1 MKYKWIVKNAYINFK
16 LNNLYMLINPSH
28 KIYLKKDMCYCFEI
42 YIKYRIFNNCIL
54 VCDMLDNW
62 WKLISSTLH
71 LDKSH
76 IKYNYLSNTF
86 IVSDFELGIKLES
99 NLLTKFNFEFYNGL
113 ILNQLSITNGLSLK
127 RENYNKSLKFSNCK
141 FNKEF
146 CIARI
151 NISKQIVFE
160 NIYFLENVFIEWV
173 NFNENSCLRFFK
185 CNFKKQC
192 NFKYNIFYNEI
203 DFLDIYAKELILEQN
218 IFNKFLYIQNSTINN
233 INLWKNKFKNRCYFM
248 DSVFGNKNNENIK
261 LNFSNA
267 HFEDNAYFNNSE
279 FYSYADFHEC
289 EFDDIAC
296 FYGVKFY
303 KAPNFS
309 ACYFKEPKAV
319 NLINV
324 DIDKL
329 DFKSVEKYIE
339 DNYKDESYK
348 NETKG
353 IQDEKEI
360 FKIQNEYRLRYA
372 KNLKDSFRVIKDV
385 LITQNNTLEAQEW
398 HKLELYA
405 KEKELEIQ
413 LSKNKNDN
421 LKKESKNQVYNP
433 KDYEKFNYSKII
445 SLIIF
450 LLKTIGYLSVN
461 ILIIIELVLVAP
473 FFTIMFYCVY
483 VVFFIYK
490 ILTFILKSFYPL
502 DINKFIIF
510 WRIKFNKIKRKLI
523 VSGRKMLD
531 FTLWFDCVLLQVYRN
546 TSNHHTNFLKI
557 LNFTIL
563 MISLYAFM
571 GFVFSKTIN
580 FISSFNSVSIIIA
593 NYFILFALIMVF
605 FNVKRQLYQQGSILF
620 FGIFGIFIILM
631 MSFLLPVYIPT
642 FCFLVYFAS
651 ILFFYLLFLC
661 EIKLFVF
668 ILRLVAYGCLI
679 VVIILKPQLINP
691 FVGIFSS
698 DKLYESQFEK
708 SLNDLNASAIVNLA
722 SILQNDFNLHLKDQ
736 NISFTELNSAK
747 ALIMANKEKLKEI
760 LSKVYN
766 DKYESDYKKVLN
778 ELENNTSNVKN
789 IIEEIDNKN
798 NNSVVSAQ
806 LNKFLKLNFSQEIDI
821 LYAIKSN
828 FSISEKL
835 SPEQMALFDQKDSQ
849 DKLKS
854 VLALLKFKSSFEGI
868 LKIINQDEITE
879 NTIKST
885 GVLYGIILLLCI
897 FSLQKTARK
906 NSIVPS

>member
-1 MKYKWIVKNAYINFK
+1 MDLVSSFLSKKNINNEEDIKFENYIKGEAKLNSEKQYIIESSCCFDGNKDNFK
-16 LNNLYMLINPSH
+16 RHYDENKILEIHLNNMLFEQDLVFDNVKKLSLIINDNV
-28 KIYLKKDMCYCFEI
+28 KFNKLFI
-42 YIKYRIFNNCIL
+42 NNCNELYLQFNGRVEVI
-54 VCDMLDNW
+54 D
-62 WKLISSTLH
+62 KISINDCKFKQISINN
-71 LDKSH
+71 H
-76 IKYNYLSNTF
+76 IDGNIEFQKCEFNDFNLYGFSNATIKGTF
-86 IVSDFELGIKLES
+86 TFDFCEIKEKV
-99 NLLTKFNFEFYNGL
+99 NFMNFEF
-113 ILNQLSITNGLSLK
+113 
-127 RENYNKSLKFSNCK
+127 ENKVS
-141 FNKEF
+141 
-146 CIARI
+146 
-151 NISKQIVFE
+151 
-160 NIYFLENVFIEWV
+160 
-173 NFNENSCLRFFK
+173 FK
-185 CNFKKQC
+185 M
-192 NFKYNIFYNEI
+192 
-203 DFLDIYAKELILEQN
+203 
-218 IFNKFLYIQNSTINN
+218 S
-233 INLWKNKFKNRCYFM
+233 KFK
-248 DSVFGNKNNENIK
+248 
-261 LNFSNA
+261 
-267 HFEDNAYFNNSE
+267 DNVYFNNSH
-279 FYSYADFHEC
+279 FKDYVDFHEC
-289 EFDDIAC
+289 EFEKIAC

-303 KAPNFS
+303 KTPNFS

-339 DNYKDESYK
+339 DNYQDESYK
-348 NETKG
+348 NAIKNNEK
-353 IQDEKEI
+353 IQKDEKELYRI
-360 FKIQNEYRLRYA
+360 ENEHKLRYA

-385 LITQNNTLEAQEW
+385 LINQNNTLEAQEW

-445 SLIIF
+445 PLIIF
-450 LLKTIGYLSVN
+450 LLKIIGHLSVN
-461 ILIIIELVLVAP
+461 ILIFVELVLVAP

-580 FISSFNSVSIIIA
+580 FILSFNSVSIIIA
-593 NYFILFALIMVF
+593 SYIILLVFALMLV
-605 FNVKRQLYQQGSILF
+605 NVKKQLYQYGVILIFMLCGAFTISMILF
-620 FGIFGIFIILM
+620 L
-631 MSFLLPVYIPT
+631 SSEYISI
-642 FCFLVYFAS
+642 FCFLIYFLGVL
-651 ILFFYLLFLC
+651 IFYLFFIC
-661 EIKLFVF
+661 KIKLFIFLVRFFAYMIF
-668 ILRLVAYGCLI
+668 IAT
-679 VVIILKPQLINP
+679 IITKPQFISP
-691 FVGIFSS
+691 FTSVFSS

-708 SLNDLNASAIVNLA
+708 SLNDLNASAIM
-722 SILQNDFNLHLKDQ
+722 ILTDISQDNFNLPSKDQ

-747 ALIMANKEKLKEI
+747 ALIIANKEKLKEI

-766 DKYESDYKKVLN
+766 DKYVSDYKKVLN
-778 ELENNTSNVKN
+778 ELENNTSNIKN

-806 LNKFLKLNFSQEIDI
+806 LNKFLKLNFSQKIDI

>member
-1 MKYKWIVKNAYINFK
+1 MERNIHNIELEIPNSGIFIMGLENENLIISLDLAKFECKKKLNAGELAKPLHPYIIYEVLEKNNKNNFNDVKIIDKIEDENNIIYYFNFRLILKENEDNKNKEALKTLSFMQNFIPAYFFSYQIIGDSKAIPKNVLEYLKNRYGYEGKNYKSIFKKEVYINCNCFERLNFSHCEFESKVSLRFLKDNKYK
-16 LNNLYMLINPSH
+16 
-28 KIYLKKDMCYCFEI
+28 
-42 YIKYRIFNNCIL
+42 
-54 VCDMLDNW
+54 
-62 WKLISSTLH
+62 
-71 LDKSH
+71 
-76 IKYNYLSNTF
+76 
-86 IVSDFELGIKLES
+86 
-99 NLLTKFNFEFYNGL
+99 EFHNGVD
-113 ILNQLSITNGLSLK
+113 
-127 RENYNKSLKFSNCK
+127 FSNCIFK
-141 FNKEF
+141 NEVDFSYFASGTPLPDNKYYNNAQNTLF
-146 CIARI
+146 KDCIFE
-151 NISKQIVFE
+151 NKVDFHNSKITN
-160 NIYFLENVFIEWV
+160 NIYFN
-173 NFNENSCLRFFK
+173 
-185 CNFKKQC
+185 
-192 NFKYNIFYNEI
+192 
-203 DFLDIYAKELILEQN
+203 
-218 IFNKFLYIQNSTINN
+218 
-233 INLWKNKFKNRCYFM
+233 
-248 DSVFGNKNNENIK
+248 
-261 LNFSNA
+261 NA
-267 HFEDNAYFNNSE
+267 HFKDYV
-279 FYSYADFHEC
+279 DFHEC
-289 EFDDIAC
+289 EFEKTAS
-296 FYGVKFY
+296 FYGVRFEKV
-303 KAPNFS
+303 PNFS

-319 NLINV
+319 NLTNV
-324 DIDKL
+324 NIDKL
-329 DFKSVEKYIE
+329 DFKSLEQYIE

-360 FKIQNEYRLRYA
+360 FKIQNEHQLRYA

-385 LITQNNTLEAQEW
+385 LITQNNKLEVQEW

-445 SLIIF
+445 PLIIF
-450 LLKTIGYLSVN
+450 LLKIIGHLSVN
-461 ILIIIELVLVAP
+461 ILIFVELVLVAP

-490 ILTFILKSFYPL
+490 ILTFILKPFYPL

-531 FTLWFDCVLLQVYRN
+531 FTLWSDCVLLQVYRN

-580 FISSFNSVSIIIA
+580 FILSLNSVSIIIA
-593 NYFILFALIMVF
+593 SYIILLVFALMLV
-605 FNVKRQLYQQGSILF
+605 NVKKQLYQYAVILIFMLCGAFTISMILF
-620 FGIFGIFIILM
+620 L
-631 MSFLLPVYIPT
+631 SSEYISI
-642 FCFLVYFAS
+642 FCFLIYFLGVL
-651 ILFFYLLFLC
+651 IFYLFFIC
-661 EIKLFVF
+661 KIKLFIFLVRFFAYMIF
-668 ILRLVAYGCLI
+668 IAT
-679 VVIILKPQLINP
+679 IITKPQFINP
-691 FVGIFSS
+691 FTGVFSS

-747 ALIMANKEKLKEI
+747 ALIIANKEKLKEI

-766 DKYESDYKKVLN
+766 DKYVSDYKKVLN

-879 NTIKST
+879 NTIKYT

>member
-1 MKYKWIVKNAYINFK
+1 GKNYKSIFKKEVYINYSCLERIVFSNCEFK
-16 LNNLYMLINPSH
+16 SKISLHKIDNSH
-28 KIYLKKDMCYCFEI
+28 KIAFCNGIDFA
-42 YIKYRIFNNCIL
+42 NCIFEDDVNFKRFVSGTPL
-54 VCDMLDNW
+54 PDN
-62 WKLISSTLH
+62 
-71 LDKSH
+71 
-76 IKYNYLSNTF
+76 KY
-86 IVSDFELGIKLES
+86 
-99 NLLTKFNFEFYNGL
+99 YNNERDT
-113 ILNQLSITNGLSLK
+113 I
-127 RENYNKSLKFSNCK
+127 
-141 FNKEF
+141 
-146 CIARI
+146 
-151 NISKQIVFE
+151 FE
-160 NIYFLENVFIEWV
+160 N
-173 NFNENSCLRFFK
+173 C
-185 CNFKKQC
+185 
-192 NFKYNIFYNEI
+192 
-203 DFLDIYAKELILEQN
+203 
-218 IFNKFLYIQNSTINN
+218 IFNK
-233 INLWKNKFKNRCYFM
+233 R
-248 DSVFGNKNNENIK
+248 V
-261 LNFSNA
+261 
-267 HFEDNAYFNNSE
+267 
-279 FYSYADFHEC
+279 DFHNSKFVNSVYFTNSHFKDYVDFHAC
-289 EFDDIAC
+289 EFNKIAC
-296 FYGVKFY
+296 FYGVTFD

-339 DNYKDESYK
+339 DNY
-348 NETKG
+348 
-353 IQDEKEI
+353 QDETCENKQEI
-360 FKIQNEYRLRYA
+360 TEEQRNNNCKLKCA
-372 KNLKDSFRVIKDV
+372 KHLKDSFRVIKDV

-445 SLIIF
+445 PLIIF
-450 LLKTIGYLSVN
+450 LLKIIGHLSVN
-461 ILIIIELVLVAP
+461 ILIFVELVLVAP

-531 FTLWFDCVLLQVYRN
+531 FTLWSDCVLLQVYRN

-580 FISSFNSVSIIIA
+580 FILSFNSVSIIIA
-593 NYFILFALIMVF
+593 SYIILLVFALMLV
-605 FNVKRQLYQQGSILF
+605 NVKKQLYQYGVILIFMLCGAFTISMILF
-620 FGIFGIFIILM
+620 L
-631 MSFLLPVYIPT
+631 SSEYISI
-642 FCFLVYFAS
+642 FCFLIYFLGVL
-651 ILFFYLLFLC
+651 IFYLFFIC
-661 EIKLFVF
+661 KIKLFIFLVRFFAYMIF
-668 ILRLVAYGCLI
+668 IAT
-679 VVIILKPQLINP
+679 IITKPQFINP
-691 FVGIFSS
+691 FTGVFSS

-747 ALIMANKEKLKEI
+747 ALIIANKENL
-760 LSKVYN
+760 
-766 DKYESDYKKVLN
+766 
-778 ELENNTSNVKN
+778 
-789 IIEEIDNKN
+789 
-798 NNSVVSAQ
+798 
-806 LNKFLKLNFSQEIDI
+806 LKLNDANLNITKEV
-821 LYAIKSN
+821 LG
-828 FSISEKL
+828 EKYTEL
-835 SPEQMALFDQKDSQ
+835 
-849 DKLKS
+849 
-854 VLALLKFKSSFEGI
+854 
-868 LKIINQDEITE
+868 LKIINQDKITE

-885 GVLYGIILLLCI
+885 SVLYSIILLLCI

>member
-1 MKYKWIVKNAYINFK
+1 FEDDVNFK
-16 LNNLYMLINPSH
+16 RFVSGTPLPDNKYYNNERDTI
-28 KIYLKKDMCYCFEI
+28 
-42 YIKYRIFNNCIL
+42 
-54 VCDMLDNW
+54 
-62 WKLISSTLH
+62 
-71 LDKSH
+71 
-76 IKYNYLSNTF
+76 
-86 IVSDFELGIKLES
+86 
-99 NLLTKFNFEFYNGL
+99 
-113 ILNQLSITNGLSLK
+113 
-127 RENYNKSLKFSNCK
+127 
-141 FNKEF
+141 
-146 CIARI
+146 
-151 NISKQIVFE
+151 FE
-160 NIYFLENVFIEWV
+160 N
-173 NFNENSCLRFFK
+173 C
-185 CNFKKQC
+185 
-192 NFKYNIFYNEI
+192 
-203 DFLDIYAKELILEQN
+203 
-218 IFNKFLYIQNSTINN
+218 IFNK
-233 INLWKNKFKNRCYFM
+233 R
-248 DSVFGNKNNENIK
+248 V
-261 LNFSNA
+261 
-267 HFEDNAYFNNSE
+267 
-279 FYSYADFHEC
+279 DFHNSKFVNSVYFTNSHFKDYVDFHAC
-289 EFDDIAC
+289 EFNKIAC
-296 FYGVKFY
+296 FYGVTFD

-339 DNYKDESYK
+339 DNY
-348 NETKG
+348 
-353 IQDEKEI
+353 QDETCENKQEI
-360 FKIQNEYRLRYA
+360 TEEQRNNNCKLKCA
-372 KNLKDSFRVIKDV
+372 KHLKDSFRVIKDV

-445 SLIIF
+445 PLIIF
-450 LLKTIGYLSVN
+450 LLKIIGHLSVN
-461 ILIIIELVLVAP
+461 ILIFVELVLVAP

-531 FTLWFDCVLLQVYRN
+531 FTLWSDCVLLQVYRN

-580 FISSFNSVSIIIA
+580 FILSFNSVSIIIA
-593 NYFILFALIMVF
+593 SYIILLVFALMLV
-605 FNVKRQLYQQGSILF
+605 NVKKQLYQYGVILIFMLCGAFTISMILF
-620 FGIFGIFIILM
+620 L
-631 MSFLLPVYIPT
+631 SSEYISI
-642 FCFLVYFAS
+642 FCFLIYFLGVL
-651 ILFFYLLFLC
+651 IFYLFFIC
-661 EIKLFVF
+661 KIKLFIFLVRFFAYMIF
-668 ILRLVAYGCLI
+668 IAT
-679 VVIILKPQLINP
+679 IITKPQFINP
-691 FVGIFSS
+691 FTGVFSS

-747 ALIMANKEKLKEI
+747 ALIIANKENL
-760 LSKVYN
+760 
-766 DKYESDYKKVLN
+766 
-778 ELENNTSNVKN
+778 
-789 IIEEIDNKN
+789 
-798 NNSVVSAQ
+798 
-806 LNKFLKLNFSQEIDI
+806 LKLNDANLNITKEV
-821 LYAIKSN
+821 LG
-828 FSISEKL
+828 EKYTEL
-835 SPEQMALFDQKDSQ
+835 
-849 DKLKS
+849 
-854 VLALLKFKSSFEGI
+854 
-868 LKIINQDEITE
+868 LKIINQDKITE

-885 GVLYGIILLLCI
+885 SVLYSIILLLCI

>member
-1 MKYKWIVKNAYINFK
+1 MDLVSSFLSKKNINNEEDIKFENYIKGEAKLNSEKQYIIESSCCFDGNKDNFK
-16 LNNLYMLINPSH
+16 RHYDENKILEIHLNNMLFEQDLVFDNVKKLSLIINDNV
-28 KIYLKKDMCYCFEI
+28 KFNKLFI
-42 YIKYRIFNNCIL
+42 NNCNELYLQFNGRVEVI
-54 VCDMLDNW
+54 D
-62 WKLISSTLH
+62 KISINDCKFKQISINN
-71 LDKSH
+71 H
-76 IKYNYLSNTF
+76 IDGNIEFQKCEFNDFNLYGFSNATIKGTF
-86 IVSDFELGIKLES
+86 TFDFCEIKEKV
-99 NLLTKFNFEFYNGL
+99 NFMNFEF
-113 ILNQLSITNGLSLK
+113 
-127 RENYNKSLKFSNCK
+127 ENKVS
-141 FNKEF
+141 
-146 CIARI
+146 
-151 NISKQIVFE
+151 
-160 NIYFLENVFIEWV
+160 
-173 NFNENSCLRFFK
+173 FK
-185 CNFKKQC
+185 M
-192 NFKYNIFYNEI
+192 
-203 DFLDIYAKELILEQN
+203 
-218 IFNKFLYIQNSTINN
+218 S
-233 INLWKNKFKNRCYFM
+233 KFK
-248 DSVFGNKNNENIK
+248 
-261 LNFSNA
+261 
-267 HFEDNAYFNNSE
+267 DNVYFNNSH
-279 FYSYADFHEC
+279 FKDYVDFHEC
-289 EFDDIAC
+289 EFEKIAC

-303 KAPNFS
+303 KTPNFS

-339 DNYKDESYK
+339 DNYQDESYK
-348 NETKG
+348 NEHK
-353 IQDEKEI
+353 
-360 FKIQNEYRLRYA
+360 LRYA

-413 LSKNKNDN
+413 LGGDNKDSIKNIQKI
-421 LKKESKNQVYNP
+421 KKSVIKKPSNNP
-433 KDYEKFNYSKII
+433 SNILAKIQSLSDKYIKICDFVVCFIMLIGRSIFGFLLSIIEIFCNVIKSICKII
-445 SLIIF
+445 QII
-450 LLKTIGYLSVN
+450 LSC
-461 ILIIIELVLVAP
+461 IFCIASIDR
-473 FFTIMFYCVY
+473 
-483 VVFFIYK
+483 
-490 ILTFILKSFYPL
+490 ILKLEYLKFY
-502 DINKFIIF
+502 
-510 WRIKFNKIKRKLI
+510 RKISSLGKT
-523 VSGRKMLD
+523 MLD

-563 MISLYAFM
+563 MISSYAIFGLLFLNNM
-571 GFVFSKTIN
+571 DFILSFGPMTIAAMN
-580 FISSFNSVSIIIA
+580 YIVLLMLLIIFIS
-593 NYFILFALIMVF
+593 LT
-605 FNVKRQLYQQGSILF
+605 RQLYQHGAILLF
-620 FGIFGIFIILM
+620 LIYGLFIISIV
-631 MSFLLPVYIPT
+631 SFLSPIYIPA
-642 FCFLVYFAS
+642 FYFLIYFVG
-651 ILFFYLLFLC
+651 ILISYLLFIC
-661 EIKLFVF
+661 KIKLFVF
-668 ILRLVAYGCLI
+668 ISRLFAYICLI
-679 VVIILKPQLINP
+679 GVVILKPQLINP

-698 DKLYESQFEK
+698 DKLYESKFEK
-708 SLNDLNASAIVNLA
+708 RLNDLNTSAIVNLA

-747 ALIMANKEKLKEI
+747 ALIIANKEKLKEI

-766 DKYESDYKKVLN
+766 DKYVSDYKKVLN

-806 LNKFLKLNFSQEIDI
+806 LNKFLKLNFNQEIDI

-868 LKIINQDEITE
+868 LKIINQDEIAE

>member
-1 MKYKWIVKNAYINFK
+1 MKNFISFCCFSCEIAGDTTSISLSELENLKNSYGYEGKNYKSIFKKEVYINYSCLERIVFSNCEFK
-16 LNNLYMLINPSH
+16 SKISLHKIDNSH
-28 KIYLKKDMCYCFEI
+28 KIAFCNGIDFA
-42 YIKYRIFNNCIL
+42 NCIFEDDVNFKRFVSGTPL
-54 VCDMLDNW
+54 PDN
-62 WKLISSTLH
+62 
-71 LDKSH
+71 
-76 IKYNYLSNTF
+76 KY
-86 IVSDFELGIKLES
+86 
-99 NLLTKFNFEFYNGL
+99 YNNERDT
-113 ILNQLSITNGLSLK
+113 I
-127 RENYNKSLKFSNCK
+127 
-141 FNKEF
+141 
-146 CIARI
+146 
-151 NISKQIVFE
+151 FE
-160 NIYFLENVFIEWV
+160 N
-173 NFNENSCLRFFK
+173 C
-185 CNFKKQC
+185 
-192 NFKYNIFYNEI
+192 
-203 DFLDIYAKELILEQN
+203 
-218 IFNKFLYIQNSTINN
+218 IFNK
-233 INLWKNKFKNRCYFM
+233 R
-248 DSVFGNKNNENIK
+248 V
-261 LNFSNA
+261 
-267 HFEDNAYFNNSE
+267 
-279 FYSYADFHEC
+279 DFHNSKFVNSVYFTNSHFKDYVDFHAC
-289 EFDDIAC
+289 EFNKIAC
-296 FYGVKFY
+296 FYGVTFD

-339 DNYKDESYK
+339 DNY
-348 NETKG
+348 
-353 IQDEKEI
+353 QDETCENKQEI
-360 FKIQNEYRLRYA
+360 TEEQRNNNCKLKCA
-372 KNLKDSFRVIKDV
+372 KHLKDSFRVIKDV

-445 SLIIF
+445 PLIIF
-450 LLKTIGYLSVN
+450 LLKIIGHLSVN
-461 ILIIIELVLVAP
+461 ILIFVELVLVAP

-531 FTLWFDCVLLQVYRN
+531 FTLWSDCVLLQVYRN

-580 FISSFNSVSIIIA
+580 FILSFNSVSIIIA
-593 NYFILFALIMVF
+593 SYIILLVFALMLV
-605 FNVKRQLYQQGSILF
+605 NVKKQLYQYGVILIFMLCGAFTISMILF
-620 FGIFGIFIILM
+620 L
-631 MSFLLPVYIPT
+631 SSEYISI
-642 FCFLVYFAS
+642 FCFLIYFLGVL
-651 ILFFYLLFLC
+651 IFYLFFIC
-661 EIKLFVF
+661 KIKLFIFLVRFFAYMIF
-668 ILRLVAYGCLI
+668 IAT
-679 VVIILKPQLINP
+679 IITKPQFINP
-691 FVGIFSS
+691 FTGVFSS

-747 ALIMANKEKLKEI
+747 ALIIANKENL
-760 LSKVYN
+760 
-766 DKYESDYKKVLN
+766 
-778 ELENNTSNVKN
+778 
-789 IIEEIDNKN
+789 
-798 NNSVVSAQ
+798 
-806 LNKFLKLNFSQEIDI
+806 LKLNDANLNITKEV
-821 LYAIKSN
+821 LG
-828 FSISEKL
+828 EKYTEL
-835 SPEQMALFDQKDSQ
+835 
-849 DKLKS
+849 
-854 VLALLKFKSSFEGI
+854 
-868 LKIINQDEITE
+868 LKIINQDKITE

-885 GVLYGIILLLCI
+885 SVLYSIILLLCI

>member
-1 MKYKWIVKNAYINFK
+1 MEDLVSNFLSEKNIDSEITFEKYIMSKTMLNNEKQYSVKDICCFNANNDNFK
-16 LNNLYMLINPSH
+16 QHYDENKILEIHLNNMVFEEDLSFDNVKKLSLIIDDNVKFQRLCIFGCNELSLRINGRV
-28 KIYLKKDMCYCFEI
+28 KIIDKISINDCKFKQISINNHIDGNIEFQKCE
-42 YIKYRIFNNCIL
+42 FNNFNL
-54 VCDMLDNW
+54 YGFSNA
-62 WKLISSTLH
+62 T
-71 LDKSH
+71 
-76 IKYNYLSNTF
+76 IKGAFTF
-86 IVSDFELGIKLES
+86 DFCEVKEKV
-99 NLLTKFNFEFYNGL
+99 NFMNFEF
-113 ILNQLSITNGLSLK
+113 
-127 RENYNKSLKFSNCK
+127 ENKVS
-141 FNKEF
+141 
-146 CIARI
+146 
-151 NISKQIVFE
+151 
-160 NIYFLENVFIEWV
+160 
-173 NFNENSCLRFFK
+173 FK
-185 CNFKKQC
+185 M
-192 NFKYNIFYNEI
+192 
-203 DFLDIYAKELILEQN
+203 
-218 IFNKFLYIQNSTINN
+218 S
-233 INLWKNKFKNRCYFM
+233 KFK
-248 DSVFGNKNNENIK
+248 
-261 LNFSNA
+261 
-267 HFEDNAYFNNSE
+267 DNVYFNNSV
-279 FYSYADFHEC
+279 FKDYADFHEC
-289 EFDDIAC
+289 EFEKIAC
-296 FYGVKFY
+296 FYGVRFEKV
-303 KAPNFS
+303 PNFS

-339 DNYKDESYK
+339 GNYKDESYK

-360 FKIQNEYRLRYA
+360 FKIQNEHQLRYA

-385 LITQNNTLEAQEW
+385 LITQNNKLEVQEW

-413 LSKNKNDN
+413 LGGDNKDSIRNN
-421 LKKESKNQVYNP
+421 RKIKKLQIK
-433 KDYEKFNYSKII
+433 KII
-445 SLIIF
+445 IKLIGMFSKFKHLGDIYVKICDFVVCFIMLIGRSIFGF
-450 LLKTIGYLSVN
+450 LLS
-461 ILIIIELVLVAP
+461 IIEIFCNVIKSI
-473 FFTIMFYCVY
+473 F
-483 VVFFIYK
+483 K
-490 ILTFILKSFYPL
+490 IIQIILSCIFCIASIDRILKLEYLKFY
-502 DINKFIIF
+502 
-510 WRIKFNKIKRKLI
+510 RKISSLGKA
-523 VSGRKMLD
+523 MLD

-580 FISSFNSVSIIIA
+580 FILSFNSVSIIIA
-593 NYFILFALIMVF
+593 SYIILLVFALMLV
-605 FNVKRQLYQQGSILF
+605 NVKKQLYQYAVILIFMLCGAFTISMILF
-620 FGIFGIFIILM
+620 L
-631 MSFLLPVYIPT
+631 SSEYISI
-642 FCFLVYFAS
+642 FCFLIYFLGVL
-651 ILFFYLLFLC
+651 IFYLFFIC
-661 EIKLFVF
+661 KIKLFIFLVRFFAYMIF
-668 ILRLVAYGCLI
+668 IAT
-679 VVIILKPQLINP
+679 IITKPQFINP
-691 FVGIFSS
+691 FTGVFSS

-708 SLNDLNASAIVNLA
+708 SLNDLNTSAIVNLA

-747 ALIMANKEKLKEI
+747 ALIIANKEKLKEI

-766 DKYESDYKKVLN
+766 DKYVSDYKKVLN

-821 LYAIKSN
+821 LCIIKRF

-835 SPEQMALFDQKDSQ
+835 SPEQMALFEQKDSQ

>member
-1 MKYKWIVKNAYINFK
+1 MDLVSSFLSKKNINNEEDIKFENYIKGEAKLNSEKQYIIESSCCFDGNKDNFK
-16 LNNLYMLINPSH
+16 RHYDENKILEIHLNNMLFEQDLVFDNVKKLSLIINDNV
-28 KIYLKKDMCYCFEI
+28 KFNKLFI
-42 YIKYRIFNNCIL
+42 NNCNELYLQFNGRVEVI
-54 VCDMLDNW
+54 D
-62 WKLISSTLH
+62 KISINDCKFKQISINN
-71 LDKSH
+71 H
-76 IKYNYLSNTF
+76 IDGNIEFQKCEFNDFNLYGFSNATIKGTF
-86 IVSDFELGIKLES
+86 TFDFCEIKEKV
-99 NLLTKFNFEFYNGL
+99 NFMNFEF
-113 ILNQLSITNGLSLK
+113 
-127 RENYNKSLKFSNCK
+127 ENKVS
-141 FNKEF
+141 
-146 CIARI
+146 
-151 NISKQIVFE
+151 
-160 NIYFLENVFIEWV
+160 
-173 NFNENSCLRFFK
+173 FK
-185 CNFKKQC
+185 M
-192 NFKYNIFYNEI
+192 
-203 DFLDIYAKELILEQN
+203 
-218 IFNKFLYIQNSTINN
+218 S
-233 INLWKNKFKNRCYFM
+233 KFK
-248 DSVFGNKNNENIK
+248 
-261 LNFSNA
+261 
-267 HFEDNAYFNNSE
+267 DNVYFNNSH
-279 FYSYADFHEC
+279 FKDYVDFHEC
-289 EFDDIAC
+289 EFEKIAC

-303 KAPNFS
+303 KTPNFS

-339 DNYKDESYK
+339 DNYQDESYK
-348 NETKG
+348 NEHK
-353 IQDEKEI
+353 
-360 FKIQNEYRLRYA
+360 LRYA

-413 LSKNKNDN
+413 LGGDNKDSIKNIQKI
-421 LKKESKNQVYNP
+421 KKSVIKKPSNNP
-433 KDYEKFNYSKII
+433 SNILAKIQSLSDKYIKICDFVVCFIMLIGRSIFGFLLSIIEIFCNVIKSICKII
-445 SLIIF
+445 QII
-450 LLKTIGYLSVN
+450 LSC
-461 ILIIIELVLVAP
+461 IFCIASIDR
-473 FFTIMFYCVY
+473 
-483 VVFFIYK
+483 
-490 ILTFILKSFYPL
+490 ILKLEYLKFY
-502 DINKFIIF
+502 
-510 WRIKFNKIKRKLI
+510 RKISSLGKT
-523 VSGRKMLD
+523 MLD

-563 MISLYAFM
+563 MISSYAIFGLLFLNNM
-571 GFVFSKTIN
+571 DFILSFGPMTIAAMN
-580 FISSFNSVSIIIA
+580 YIVLLMLLIIFIS
-593 NYFILFALIMVF
+593 LT
-605 FNVKRQLYQQGSILF
+605 RQLYQHGAILLF
-620 FGIFGIFIILM
+620 LIYGLFIISIV
-631 MSFLLPVYIPT
+631 SFLSPIYIPA
-642 FCFLVYFAS
+642 FYFLIYFVG
-651 ILFFYLLFLC
+651 ILISYLLFIC
-661 EIKLFVF
+661 KIKLFVF
-668 ILRLVAYGCLI
+668 ISRLFAYICLI
-679 VVIILKPQLINP
+679 GVVILKPQLINP

-698 DKLYESQFEK
+698 DKLYESKFEK
-708 SLNDLNASAIVNLA
+708 RLNDLNTSAIVNLA
-722 SILQNDFNLHLKDQ
+722 SILQNDFNLLLKDQ

-747 ALIMANKEKLKEI
+747 ALIIANKEKLKEI

-766 DKYESDYKKVLN
+766 DKYVSDYKKVLN

-806 LNKFLKLNFSQEIDI
+806 LNKFLKLNFNQEIDI

>member
-1 MKYKWIVKNAYINFK
+1 MERNIHNIELEIPNSGIFIMGLENENLIISLDLAKFECKKKLNAGELAKPLHPYIIYEVLEKNNKNNFNDVKIIDKIEDENNIIYYFNFRLILKENEDNKNKEALKTLSFMQNFIPAYFFSYQIIGDSKAIPKNVLEYLKNRYGYEGKNYKSIFKKEVYINCNCFERLNFSHCEFESKVSLRFLKDNKYK
-16 LNNLYMLINPSH
+16 
-28 KIYLKKDMCYCFEI
+28 
-42 YIKYRIFNNCIL
+42 
-54 VCDMLDNW
+54 
-62 WKLISSTLH
+62 
-71 LDKSH
+71 
-76 IKYNYLSNTF
+76 
-86 IVSDFELGIKLES
+86 
-99 NLLTKFNFEFYNGL
+99 EFHNGVD
-113 ILNQLSITNGLSLK
+113 
-127 RENYNKSLKFSNCK
+127 FSNCIFK
-141 FNKEF
+141 NEVDFSYFASGTPLPDNKYYNNAQNTLF
-146 CIARI
+146 KDCIFE
-151 NISKQIVFE
+151 NKVDFHNSKITN
-160 NIYFLENVFIEWV
+160 NIYFN
-173 NFNENSCLRFFK
+173 
-185 CNFKKQC
+185 
-192 NFKYNIFYNEI
+192 
-203 DFLDIYAKELILEQN
+203 
-218 IFNKFLYIQNSTINN
+218 
-233 INLWKNKFKNRCYFM
+233 
-248 DSVFGNKNNENIK
+248 
-261 LNFSNA
+261 NA
-267 HFEDNAYFNNSE
+267 HFKDYV
-279 FYSYADFHEC
+279 DFHEC
-289 EFDDIAC
+289 EFEKTAS
-296 FYGVKFY
+296 FYGVRFEKV
-303 KAPNFS
+303 PNFS

-319 NLINV
+319 NLTNV
-324 DIDKL
+324 NIDKL
-329 DFKSVEKYIE
+329 DFKSLEQYIE

-360 FKIQNEYRLRYA
+360 FKIQNEHQLRYA

-385 LITQNNTLEAQEW
+385 LITQNNKLEVQEW

-445 SLIIF
+445 PLIIF
-450 LLKTIGYLSVN
+450 LLKIIGHLSVN
-461 ILIIIELVLVAP
+461 ILIFVELVLVAP

-490 ILTFILKSFYPL
+490 ILTFILKPFYPL

-531 FTLWFDCVLLQVYRN
+531 FTLWSDCVLLQVYRN

-580 FISSFNSVSIIIA
+580 FILSLNSVSIIIA
-593 NYFILFALIMVF
+593 SYIILLVFALMLV
-605 FNVKRQLYQQGSILF
+605 NVKKQLYQYAVILIFMLCGAFTISMILF
-620 FGIFGIFIILM
+620 L
-631 MSFLLPVYIPT
+631 SSEYISI
-642 FCFLVYFAS
+642 FCFLIYFLGVL
-651 ILFFYLLFLC
+651 IFYLFFIC
-661 EIKLFVF
+661 KIKLFIFLVRFFAYMIF
-668 ILRLVAYGCLI
+668 IAT
-679 VVIILKPQLINP
+679 IITKPQFINP
-691 FVGIFSS
+691 FTGVFSS

-747 ALIMANKEKLKEI
+747 ALIIANKEKLKEI

-766 DKYESDYKKVLN
+766 DKYVSDYKKVLN

>member
-1 MKYKWIVKNAYINFK
+1 MEELTKEQRQIIEEEIKKEIKKADTFLKPKSINKIIQDIIGNIKGNFK
-16 LNNLYMLINPSH
+16 YPKNLEEILSSIPQKVYVSLGKEEIKQILKLDFCCFVDNVFYIDFAP
-28 KIYLKKDMCYCFEI
+28 KIEPYKHNQNKTAIEEQRIIQCSYDDLLYLFKTYPL
-42 YIKYRIFNNCIL
+42 IFNHCIF
-54 VCDMLDNW
+54 DYKIDKKTPIEQIK
-62 WKLISSTLH
+62 KLS
-71 LDKSH
+71 
-76 IKYNYLSNTF
+76 F
-86 IVSDFELGIKLES
+86 
-99 NLLTKFNFEFYNGL
+99 
-113 ILNQLSITNGLSLK
+113 LN
-127 RENYNKSLKFSNCK
+127 
-141 FNKEF
+141 
-146 CIARI
+146 
-151 NISKQIVFE
+151 
-160 NIYFLENVFIEWV
+160 
-173 NFNENSCLRFFK
+173 
-185 CNFKKQC
+185 CNFKK
-192 NFKYNIFYNEI
+192 EI
-203 DFLDIYAKELILEQN
+203 YLHFQECLDIFQ
-218 IFNKFLYIQNSTINN
+218 
-233 INLWKNKFKNRCYFM
+233 M
-248 DSVFGNKNNENIK
+248 DNCV
-261 LNFSNA
+261 
-267 HFEDNAYFNNSE
+267 FEDRVTIKGKFNDNVYFNNSI
-279 FYSYADFHEC
+279 FKNYADFHEC
-289 EFDDIAC
+289 EFEKTAN
-296 FYGVKFY
+296 FYGVRFE

-319 NLINV
+319 NLTNV
-324 DIDKL
+324 NIDKL
-329 DFKSVEKYIE
+329 DFKSLEQYIE

-360 FKIQNEYRLRYA
+360 FKIQNEHQLRYA

-385 LITQNNTLEAQEW
+385 LITQNNKLEAQEW
-398 HKLELYA
+398 HKLELYV

-413 LSKNKNDN
+413 LGGDNKDSIRNN
-421 LKKESKNQVYNP
+421 RKIKKLQIK
-433 KDYEKFNYSKII
+433 KII
-445 SLIIF
+445 IKLIGMFSKFKHLGDIYIKICDFVVCFIMLIGRSIFGF
-450 LLKTIGYLSVN
+450 LLS
-461 ILIIIELVLVAP
+461 IIEIFCNVIKSI
-473 FFTIMFYCVY
+473 F
-483 VVFFIYK
+483 K
-490 ILTFILKSFYPL
+490 IIQIILSCIFCIASIDRILKLEYLKFY
-502 DINKFIIF
+502 
-510 WRIKFNKIKRKLI
+510 RKISSLGKA
-523 VSGRKMLD
+523 MLD

-698 DKLYESQFEK
+698 DKLYESKFEK
-708 SLNDLNASAIVNLA
+708 SLNDLNTSAIVNLA

-766 DKYESDYKKVLN
+766 DKYVSDYKKVLN

-806 LNKFLKLNFSQEIDI
+806 LNKFLKLNFNQEIDI

>member
-1 MKYKWIVKNAYINFK
+1 MDLVSSFLSKKNINNEEDIKFENYIKGEAKLNSEKQYIIESSCCFDGNKDNFK
-16 LNNLYMLINPSH
+16 RHYDENKILEIHLNNMLFEQDLVFDNVKKLSLIINDNV
-28 KIYLKKDMCYCFEI
+28 KFNKLFI
-42 YIKYRIFNNCIL
+42 NNCNELYLQFNGRVEVI
-54 VCDMLDNW
+54 D
-62 WKLISSTLH
+62 KISINDCKFKQISINN
-71 LDKSH
+71 H
-76 IKYNYLSNTF
+76 IDGNIEFQKCEFNDFNLYGFSNATIKGTF
-86 IVSDFELGIKLES
+86 TFDFCEIKEKV
-99 NLLTKFNFEFYNGL
+99 NFMNFEF
-113 ILNQLSITNGLSLK
+113 
-127 RENYNKSLKFSNCK
+127 ENKVS
-141 FNKEF
+141 
-146 CIARI
+146 
-151 NISKQIVFE
+151 
-160 NIYFLENVFIEWV
+160 
-173 NFNENSCLRFFK
+173 FK
-185 CNFKKQC
+185 M
-192 NFKYNIFYNEI
+192 
-203 DFLDIYAKELILEQN
+203 
-218 IFNKFLYIQNSTINN
+218 S
-233 INLWKNKFKNRCYFM
+233 KFK
-248 DSVFGNKNNENIK
+248 
-261 LNFSNA
+261 
-267 HFEDNAYFNNSE
+267 DNVYFNNSH
-279 FYSYADFHEC
+279 FKDYVDFHEC
-289 EFDDIAC
+289 EFEKIAC

-303 KAPNFS
+303 KTPNFS

-339 DNYKDESYK
+339 DNYQDESYK
-348 NETKG
+348 NEHK
-353 IQDEKEI
+353 
-360 FKIQNEYRLRYA
+360 LRYA

-413 LSKNKNDN
+413 LGGDNKDSIKNIQKI
-421 LKKESKNQVYNP
+421 KKSVIKKPSNNP
-433 KDYEKFNYSKII
+433 SNILAKIQSLSDKYIKICDFVVCFIMLIGRSIFGFLLSIIEIFCNVIKSICKII
-445 SLIIF
+445 QII
-450 LLKTIGYLSVN
+450 LSC
-461 ILIIIELVLVAP
+461 IFCIASIDR
-473 FFTIMFYCVY
+473 
-483 VVFFIYK
+483 
-490 ILTFILKSFYPL
+490 ILKLEYLKFY
-502 DINKFIIF
+502 
-510 WRIKFNKIKRKLI
+510 RKISSLGKT
-523 VSGRKMLD
+523 MLD

-563 MISLYAFM
+563 MISSYAIFGLLFLNNM
-571 GFVFSKTIN
+571 DFILSFGPMTIAAMN
-580 FISSFNSVSIIIA
+580 YIVLLMLLIIFIS
-593 NYFILFALIMVF
+593 LT
-605 FNVKRQLYQQGSILF
+605 RQLYQHGAILLF
-620 FGIFGIFIILM
+620 LIYGLFIISIV
-631 MSFLLPVYIPT
+631 SFLSPIYIPA
-642 FCFLVYFAS
+642 FYFLIYFVG
-651 ILFFYLLFLC
+651 ILISYLLFIC
-661 EIKLFVF
+661 KIKLFVF
-668 ILRLVAYGCLI
+668 ISRLFAYICLI
-679 VVIILKPQLINP
+679 GVVILKPQLINP

-708 SLNDLNASAIVNLA
+708 RLNDLNTSAIVNLA

-747 ALIMANKEKLKEI
+747 ALIIANKEKLKEI

-766 DKYESDYKKVLN
+766 DKYVSDYKKVLN

-806 LNKFLKLNFSQEIDI
+806 LNKFLKLNFNQEIDI